1 MQAIFTGFS
10 IYTHVMPHLIETD
23 RFELVVIEA
32 NEMITLYETPEE
44 LSIYR
49 GKNFSNPHRV
59 LVDESGPLRWRVPQV
74 KEDPSLAIWLIRWIV
89 DKATREIVGSIS
101 FHAKPDDSGMIE
113 IGLGIHSNF
122 QNNGI
127 GAEALE
133 GMWSWVIDQPG
144 VKTLRYT
151 VSESNAPSIALINKF
166 GFENVGIQIDE
177 EDSPEI
183 IFEMSADR
191 FRSMGDRHE

>member
-1 MQAIFTGFS
+1 ML
-10 IYTHVMPHLIETD
+10 HLIETD
-23 RFELVVIEA
+23 RLELILIEA

-44 LSIYR
+44 FSIYR

-59 LVDESGPLRWRVPQV
+59 LMDDSGPLRWRVTQV

-89 DKATREIVGSIS
+89 DKTTREIVGGIS

-113 IGLGIHSNF
+113 VGLGIHPDF
-122 QNNGI
+122 QNKGI

-151 VSESNAPSIALINKF
+151 VSESNAPSIRLINKF

-177 EDSPEI
+177 EDGPEI

>member
-1 MQAIFTGFS
+1 
-10 IYTHVMPHLIETD
+10 MPHLIETD
-23 RFELVVIEA
+23 RLELILIEA

-89 DKATREIVGSIS
+89 DKTTREIVGSIS

-113 IGLGIHSNF
+113 VGLGIQPDF

-151 VSESNAPSIALINKF
+151 VSESNAPSIRLINKF

-177 EDSPEI
+177 EDGPEI

-191 FRSMGDRHE
+191 FREKFLKS

>member
-1 MQAIFTGFS
+1 MQAIFTGIS

-23 RFELVVIEA
+23 RFELVLIEA

-74 KEDPSLAIWLIRWIV
+74 KEDPSLAIWFIRWIV

-101 FHAKPDDSGMIE
+101 FHAKPDDSRMIE
-113 IGLGIHSNF
+113 IGLGIHPDF
-122 QNNGI
+122 QNKGI
-127 GAEALE
+127 GTEALQ
-133 GMWSWVIDQPG
+133 GMWSWAIDQPG

-151 VSESNAPSIALINKF
+151 VSESNAPSIRLINKF

-177 EDSPEI
+177 EDGPEI

-191 FRSMGDRHE
+191 FREKFLKS